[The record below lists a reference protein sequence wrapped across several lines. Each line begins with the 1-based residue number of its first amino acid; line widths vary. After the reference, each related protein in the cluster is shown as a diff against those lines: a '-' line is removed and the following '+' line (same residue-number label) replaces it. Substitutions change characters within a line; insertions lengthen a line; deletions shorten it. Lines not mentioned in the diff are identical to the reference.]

1 MRGRRG
7 LSLTLVLGAV
17 VISGEPLIAQSEGS
31 VVALLSGSTR
41 AAGLGGAGAAL
52 VGDAGAIFSN
62 PAALAT
68 IRHVAVEGSYE
79 PYLAGTVFSTAAVAA
94 RMGRLTWGVGVQAL
108 DYGSEPIVVPDPATG
123 GRRGTPTGGT
133 FTAADVLAV
142 SSFVYRHGLIALGVS
157 GKYARQQIG
166 GYSADAWAGDA
177 GLAIAVFDLFALGA
191 SVQNIGGDFGNG
203 DRLPR
208 RTRVGLTMNYVDPQG
223 TTRLL
228 STLEGQW
235 VAGRRAMLVTGVEGG
250 VVTGGVGL
258 VGRLGYATRSPTSDA
273 SRVTVGAGVEL
284 GRLHLDYAFQR
295 FDVLGG
301 GAHRIGVR
309 WTP

>member
-1 MRGRRG
+1 MKRRRV
-7 LSLTLVLGAV
+7 LSLALMLDALLATTLV
-17 VISGEPLIAQSEGS
+17 SQSETS
-31 VVALLSGSTR
+31 VVALLPGSTR
-41 AAGLGGAGAAL
+41 SAGLGGAGAAL
-52 VGDAGAIFSN
+52 VGDAGAIFAN
-62 PAALAT
+62 PAGLAT

-79 PYLAGTVFSTAAVAA
+79 PYLAGTVFSTAAIAI
-94 RMGRLTWGVGVQAL
+94 RLGRITWGAGAQAL
-108 DYGSEPIVVPDPATG
+108 DYGSEPIIVPDSSTG

-133 FTAADVLAV
+133 FTAADLLAV

-166 GYSADAWAGDA
+166 SYAADAWAADA
-177 GLAIAVFDLFALGA
+177 GLAIAVFDIFALGA

-203 DRLPR
+203 ARLPR
-208 RTRVGLTMNYVDPQG
+208 RTRAGVTLNYVDPEG
-223 TTRLL
+223 TMRLL

-235 VAGRRAMLVTGVEGG
+235 TPGRPAVLVQGVEGG

-273 SRVTVGAGVEL
+273 SRFTVGGGIEL
-284 GRLHLDYAFQR
+284 GRLHVDYAYQG

-301 GAHRIGVR
+301 GTHRVGVR

>member
-1 MRGRRG
+1 VRGRRG